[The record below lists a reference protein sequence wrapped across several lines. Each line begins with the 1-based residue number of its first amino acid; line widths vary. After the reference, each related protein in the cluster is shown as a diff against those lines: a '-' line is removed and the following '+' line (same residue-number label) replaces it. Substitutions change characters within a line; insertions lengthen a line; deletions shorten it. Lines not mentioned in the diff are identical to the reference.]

1 MKMKKRLILKK
12 LLALTT
18 ALTISTSM
26 LINPVQASEEK
37 LPEFTRGFINIS
49 NEVKPQIRYWWQ
61 NGLVDEKEIRTQIQS
76 IYQAGFG
83 GAEIICRGSSF
94 DGEDGTSWGS
104 DSWLT
109 SMEIALDEAKHLG
122 LHLTFTISSGWPAV
136 TPAIQSCD
144 DSLAIKQIGYGK
156 TDTIASGQQY
166 NGRIPIPE
174 IQTNTDSLLAVV
186 AVQLDESAQTA
197 ETQYIKEDSF
207 TVLTSHVNQQDNTIQ
222 WTAPNHGN
230 WIILSF
236 YMQSASDE
244 EYPPIDH
251 FSKEATKAL
260 TDYWDTRMI
269 TWGDEEN
276 QIVDG
281 IFEDS
286 LELSPEYLWTPKLLE
301 EFKSRRGYDLTPY
314 LPLIFIP
321 NLRFDIKN
329 RASTD
334 DPALFDTKTEMG
346 KRVRMDYYQTLTDL
360 YTENHVKA
368 LQQWCEGHGW
378 NYRGQVAYG
387 APMEMTQS
395 ATQAGIAETESLH
408 FAKLPTE
415 GSPKLLNSG
424 TRDGYRMQSGMV
436 NLTGKELYSSELSPL
451 RSGAYE
457 QSTLDLLNMINSNMA
472 AGVNLSVV
480 HGYSN
485 NGIYQGKYE
494 GTWGGYDGMDGWFSN
509 SWDRT
514 PDFTQF
520 SDSMGYV
527 SRNQYVLRKGHQDV
541 DLAYYRLKYF
551 EAQVIAD
558 VVTPDLEA
566 NGYSYDFVSPYLLNL
581 NTANAK
587 DGVIAPEGPSYK
599 ALVIDNEDYMP
610 LDTAEKMLSYLDQ
623 GVKLFFIGNTPTMT
637 PSYGNANQDQALRA
651 VMEQIKNHA
660 NTTLLDTETQL
671 VSALKGAGIMPDTQY
686 QSANEL
692 SSYHNVDGNNDYYYL
707 YNPSSQPITQTI
719 TFDAEG
725 TPYELNAWNGSIQ
738 PVALYQQKSG
748 QTTITVTVPAYGTCL
763 YAFTS
768 DQLTEYP
775 IPSVHAVQS
784 DCEVDYNED
793 GELVAVLEDNETHTV
808 VLSDGTVKTVTGKG
822 KHQPVSINSWTLS
835 VESWHPGDDPSNN
848 AIIAKT
854 MLEPVSMETLI
865 PWRDIRGMEDVSG
878 IGEYTTTVTLEE
890 VADHVVLNLGR
901 VINSSFRITING
913 VDLPPANQFEP
924 KVDIAPYLQLGK
936 NTITVTTASTLINA
950 ALANDLIS
958 PLWQIIGDAKPVP
971 QDYGMLGNQGKVQL
985 NDLEEIVLVEQTG
998 ETNYGDQNK
1007 PQELIPQTG
1016 DSTLSFLFVI
1026 GTVTALGL
1034 ILGLK
1039 RKKY

>member
-26 LINPVQASEEK
+26 LINPVQASEEN
-37 LPEFTRGFINIS
+37 LPEFIRGFINIS

-61 NGLVDEKEIRTQIQS
+61 NGLVDEKEIRSQIQS
-76 IYQAGFG
+76 IANAGFG
-83 GAEIICRGSSF
+83 GAEIICKGSSF

-104 DSWLT
+104 DNWLA

-144 DSLAIKQIGYGK
+144 DPLAIKQIGYGK
-156 TDTIASGQQY
+156 TEAIASGQQY
-166 NGRIPIPE
+166 NGAIPAPE
-174 IQTNTDSLLAVV
+174 VQTNTDSLLAVV
-186 AVQLDESAQTA
+186 AVQLDESVQTA

-207 TVLTSHVNQQDNTIQ
+207 TVLTSQVNQQDNTIQ
-222 WTAPNHGN
+222 WTAPDQGN

-269 TWGDEEN
+269 TWGDEKN

-286 LELSPEYLWTPKLLE
+286 LELSPDYLWTPKLLE
-301 EFKSRRGYDLTPY
+301 EFKDRRGYDLTPY
-314 LPLIFIP
+314 LPLIFVP
-321 NLRFDIKN
+321 GLHFDTNN
-329 RASTD
+329 RPSTD
-334 DPALFDTKTEMG
+334 DPAVFDTQSTMG
-346 KRVRMDYYQTLTDL
+346 ERVRMDYYQTLTDL
-360 YTENHVKA
+360 YTENHIEA
-368 LQQWCEGHGW
+368 LQQWCESHGW
-378 NYRGQVAYG
+378 DYRGQVAYG

-395 ATQAGIAETESLH
+395 AAQAGIAETESLY
-408 FAKLPTE
+408 FAKLPGN
-415 GSPKLLNSG
+415 GSPKLMDSG
-424 TRDGYRMQSGMV
+424 TRDGYRMQTGMV
-436 NLTGKELYSSELSPL
+436 NLTRKEVYSSELSPL

-457 QSTLDLLNMINSNMA
+457 QSTSDLLNMINSNMA

-485 NGIYQGKYE
+485 NGVYQGKYE
-494 GTWGGYDGMDGWFSN
+494 GNWGGYDGMSGFFSN
-509 SWDRT
+509 SWDKT

-520 SDSMGYV
+520 ADSMGYV
-527 SRNQYVLRKGHQDV
+527 ARNQYVLRQGHQDV
-541 DLAYYRLKYF
+541 DIAYYRFEYF
-551 EAQVIAD
+551 EVQVIED
-558 VVTPDLEA
+558 MVTPDLEE

-581 NTANAK
+581 DTANAK

-599 ALVIDNEDYMP
+599 ALVVDNEDYMP
-610 LDTAEKMLSYLDQ
+610 LDTAKKMLSYLDQ
-623 GVKLFFIGNTPTMT
+623 GVKLFFIGKTPSMT
-637 PSYGNANQDQALRA
+637 PSYGDSMEDSQLIA

-725 TPYELNAWNGSIQ
+725 TPYELNAWDGSIQ

-822 KHQPVSINSWTLS
+822 QHQPVSINSWTLS

-865 PWRDIRGMEDVSG
+865 PWRDIQGMENVSG
-878 IGEYTTTVTLEE
+878 IGRYSTTVTMET
-890 VADHVVLNLGR
+890 VADHVVFDLGK
-901 VINSSFRITING
+901 VANSSFRIAVNG
-913 VDLPPANQFEP
+913 MDLPPANQFDT
-924 KVDIAPYLQLGK
+924 KVDLAPYLRQGE

-950 ALANDLIS
+950 ALVNGLIS
-958 PLWQIIGDAKPVP
+958 PIWQFTGDAEPVP

>member
-26 LINPVQASEEK
+26 LINPVQASEEN

-83 GAEIICRGSSF
+83 GEEIICRGSSF

-236 YMQSASDE
+236 YMQSASNE

-958 PLWQIIGDAKPVP
+958 PLWQVIGDAKPVP

-985 NDLEEIVLVEQTG
+985 NDL
-998 ETNYGDQNK
+998 
-1007 PQELIPQTG
+1007 
-1016 DSTLSFLFVI
+1016 
-1026 GTVTALGL
+1026 
-1034 ILGLK
+1034 
-1039 RKKY
+1039 

>member
-26 LINPVQASEEK
+26 LINPVQASEEN
-37 LPEFTRGFINIS
+37 LPEFIRGFINIS

-61 NGLVDEKEIRTQIQS
+61 NGLVDEKEIRSQIQS
-76 IYQAGFG
+76 IANAGFG
-83 GAEIICRGSSF
+83 GAEIICKGSSF

-104 DSWLT
+104 DNWLA

-144 DSLAIKQIGYGK
+144 DPLAIKQIGYGK
-156 TDTIASGQQY
+156 TEAIASGQQY
-166 NGRIPIPE
+166 NGAIPAPE
-174 IQTNTDSLLAVV
+174 VQTNTDSLLAVV
-186 AVQLDESAQTA
+186 AVQLDESVQTA

-207 TVLTSHVNQQDNTIQ
+207 TVLTSQVNQQDNTIQ
-222 WTAPNHGN
+222 WTAPDQGN

-269 TWGDEEN
+269 TWGDEKN

-286 LELSPEYLWTPKLLE
+286 LELSPDYLWTPKLLE
-301 EFKSRRGYDLTPY
+301 EFKDRRGYDLTPY
-314 LPLIFIP
+314 LPLIFVP
-321 NLRFDIKN
+321 GLHFDTNN
-329 RASTD
+329 RPSTD
-334 DPALFDTKTEMG
+334 DPAVFDTQSTMG
-346 KRVRMDYYQTLTDL
+346 ERVRMDYYQTLTDL
-360 YTENHVKA
+360 YTENHIES
-368 LQQWCEGHGW
+368 LQQWCESHGW
-378 NYRGQVAYG
+378 DYRGQVAYG

-395 ATQAGIAETESLH
+395 AAQAGIAETESLY
-408 FAKLPTE
+408 FAKLPGN
-415 GSPKLLNSG
+415 GSPKLMDSG
-424 TRDGYRMQSGMV
+424 TRDGYRMQTGMV
-436 NLTGKELYSSELSPL
+436 NLTGKEVYSSELSPL

-457 QSTLDLLNMINSNMA
+457 QSTSDLLNMINSNMA

-485 NGIYQGKYE
+485 NGVYQGKYE
-494 GTWGGYDGMDGWFSN
+494 GNWGGYDGMSGFFSN
-509 SWDRT
+509 SWDKT

-520 SDSMGYV
+520 ADSMGYV
-527 SRNQYVLRKGHQDV
+527 ARNQYVLRQGHQDV
-541 DLAYYRLKYF
+541 DIAYYRFEYF
-551 EAQVIAD
+551 EVQVIED
-558 VVTPDLEA
+558 MVTPDLEE

-581 NTANAK
+581 DTANAK

-599 ALVIDNEDYMP
+599 ALVVDNEDYMP
-610 LDTAEKMLSYLDQ
+610 LDTAKKMLSYLDQ
-623 GVKLFFIGNTPTMT
+623 GVKLFFIGKTPSMT
-637 PSYGNANQDQALRA
+637 PSYGDSMEDSQLIA

-725 TPYELNAWNGSIQ
+725 TPYELNAWDGSI
-738 PVALYQQKSG
+738 
-748 QTTITVTVPAYGTCL
+748 
-763 YAFTS
+763 
-768 DQLTEYP
+768 
-775 IPSVHAVQS
+775 
-784 DCEVDYNED
+784 
-793 GELVAVLEDNETHTV
+793 
-808 VLSDGTVKTVTGKG
+808 
-822 KHQPVSINSWTLS
+822 QPVSINSWTLS

-865 PWRDIRGMEDVSG
+865 PWRDIQGMENVSG
-878 IGEYTTTVTLEE
+878 IGRYSTTVTMET
-890 VADHVVLNLGR
+890 VADHVVFDLGK
-901 VINSSFRITING
+901 VANSSFRIAVNG
-913 VDLPPANQFEP
+913 MDLPPANQFDT
-924 KVDIAPYLQLGK
+924 KVDLAPYLRQGE

-950 ALANDLIS
+950 ALVNGLIS
-958 PLWQIIGDAKPVP
+958 PIWQFTGDAEPVP